1 MSLILTYFILGGVIF
16 LVCFII
22 IAWFILKIKKI
33 FREKYLPQVATSF
46 KCLDGHI
53 VKSRGELIIDNH
65 LYRLGLEHEYEKT
78 IKINGNFLKYD
89 WYLPE
94 HEIYIEYWGYFGK
107 DYMNRKEEKLKLY
120 KKGKLNLISIEDIM
134 LKDIYSKLEKEL
146 TKNIKID
153 KLNQNKK
160 YCPNCGTELDKR
172 FLL

>member
-146 TKNIKID
+146 TKIIKID